1 MATTRALGTGGGE
14 QIEDSELSVTSARAE
29 NLKAFLPAIED
40 GTGATV
46 ASGYAVLVQANAAGD
61 VEIVD
66 VFGRRVAMVQAGE
79 SAVMKANG
87 DVNRPVWTVSPATN
101 IPAIGQAQPSAGSS
115 TPALGTTGPASS
127 GTVKWIGPV
136 QLLDGTVAYIPCWT

>member
-1 MATTRALGTGGGE
+1 MALTRALGTGDNE
-14 QIEDSELSVTSARAE
+14 QIEDSELTVTSAQAL

-66 VFGRRVAMVQAGE
+66 VFGRRVVLVQAGE
-79 SAVMKANG
+79 SAVLKANG
-87 DVNRPVWTVSPATN
+87 DVNRPVWTVSGATP
-101 IPAIGQAQPSAGSS
+101 ILAIGNALIAAGST
-115 TPALGTTGPASS
+115 TPALGTTCPAASA
-127 GTVKWIGPV
+127 TVKWVGI
-136 QLLDGTVAYIPCWT
+136 QLIDGTLGNVAVWS